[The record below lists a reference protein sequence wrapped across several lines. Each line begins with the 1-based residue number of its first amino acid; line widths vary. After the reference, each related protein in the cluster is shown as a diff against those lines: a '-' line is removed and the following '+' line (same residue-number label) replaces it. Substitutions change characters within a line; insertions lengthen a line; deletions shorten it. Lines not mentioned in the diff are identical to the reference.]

1 MTAAAEPRVARLV
14 IIGGGFSGIGIAIRL
29 RQEGIDDFVI
39 LERAH
44 ENGGTWRDNS
54 YPGCACDVQS
64 SLYSFSFAP
73 NPDWSRSYS
82 PQPEIWAYLRKCA
95 RDYDIDRHFEFDQ
108 NVTGAVWDDAA
119 QRWTVTTA
127 TSVWHATAVVMASGA
142 LSDPITPDIPGLDTY
157 TGHLFHSA
165 QWDHGFNLKGRRVAV
180 IGTGAS
186 AIQFV
191 PEIQPRVRTL
201 EIFQRTPPW
210 ILPRHDTAVPT
221 WRKSLYR
228 SMPVTQRIE
237 RAALYA
243 MRELLIYPF
252 RHRNAAR
259 VIEWR
264 ARKFMESQI
273 SDPGL
278 RAKLLPD
285 YQIGCKRILVS
296 DDYYPALERPNVSL
310 ITAAIT
316 AIQPTGIVTAD
327 GALHHADAIILGT
340 GFRPTDPPLAPLIV
354 GRDGRSLAQ
363 VWQGSPTA
371 YMGTTE
377 AGFPNLFML
386 LGPNTALGHSSVM
399 LMVEAQIDHV
409 LGVLR
414 LMEARGAGAAEPDA
428 QAQREYVAMLDA
440 RLATT
445 TWNAGGCNSWYL
457 DRTGRNSTL
466 WPDGVGRFRR
476 TVSRVNADAYRLMPR
491 HASPQHATAH
501 A

>member
-1 MTAAAEPRVARLV
+1 MTMAAEPRAARLV

-44 ENGGTWRDNS
+44 DAGGTWRDNT

-82 PQPEIWAYLRKCA
+82 PQAEIWAYLRKCA
-95 RDYDIDRHFEFDQ
+95 RDFDIDRHFVFDSD
-108 NVTGAVWDDAA
+108 VTGAVWDDAM
-119 QRWTVTTA
+119 QQWSVTTTTGA
-127 TSVWHATAVVMASGA
+127 WRAAAVVMASGA
-142 LSDPITPDIPGLDTY
+142 LSDPIRPDIPGLDSY
-157 TGHLFHSA
+157 TGSLFHSA
-165 QWDHGFNLKGRRVAV
+165 QWDHDLDLQGRRVAV

-186 AIQFV
+186 AIQFI
-191 PEIQPRVRTL
+191 PEIQPRVGTL

-210 ILPRHDTAVPT
+210 ILPRHDKAVPA

-228 SMPVTQRIE
+228 TMPVTQRAE

-243 MRELLIYPF
+243 VRELLLYPF

-259 VIEWR
+259 VVEWR
-264 ARKFMESQI
+264 ARTFMESQI
-273 SDPGL
+273 SDPTL
-278 RAKLLPD
+278 RARLLPD
-285 YQIGCKRILVS
+285 YRIGCKRILVS
-296 DDYYPALERPNVSL
+296 DDYYPALEQQNVSL
-310 ITAAIT
+310 VTDAIS
-316 AIQPTGIVTAD
+316 AIRPTGIVTAD
-327 GALHHADAIILGT
+327 GTLHHADVIILGT
-340 GFRPTDPPLAPLIV
+340 GFRPTDPPLAPTIV
-354 GRDGRSLAQ
+354 GRDGRSLAD

-414 LMEARGAGAAEPDA
+414 LMESRGAGAAEPEP
-428 QAQREYVAMLDA
+428 QAQRAYVAMLDA

-445 TWNAGGCNSWYL
+445 TWNAGGCSSWYL

-476 TVSRVNADAYRLMPR
+476 TVSRVNAGAYRLLPR
-491 HASPQHATAH
+491 HATSPHATTH